1 MQFRSIQRRREARR
15 KNQEMKQQLQQQTR
29 DERRQM
35 RESEQMYM
43 HRYLL
48 RLHEDVR
55 GRMGDLSAGQES
67 ELFAKLQA
75 HVATQSFAAVFG
87 DDGSDEDSS

>member
-1 MQFRSIQRRREARR
+1 
-15 KNQEMKQQLQQQTR
+15 MKQQLQQQAR

-55 GRMGDLSAGQES
+55 GRMGDLSAEQES

-75 HVATQSFAAVFG
+75 HVATQSFAEVFG
-87 DDGSDEDSS
+87 DDESDEDSS